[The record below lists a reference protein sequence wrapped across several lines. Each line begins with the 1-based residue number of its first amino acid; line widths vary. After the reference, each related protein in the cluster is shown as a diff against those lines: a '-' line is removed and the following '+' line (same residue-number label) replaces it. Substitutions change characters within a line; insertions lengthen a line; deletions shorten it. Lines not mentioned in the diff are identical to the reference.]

1 MLTYN
6 LSVYADSTGRL
17 DPATKEKISWERQS
31 IWSALHIDDRPC
43 GACALYEFSKIGL
56 YGVKIVGRQNAKS
69 KKVKD
74 AIFLRTL
81 IDFLSDKNPGKEEFR
96 KYSRKL
102 YQDTYLHIVQ

>member
-1 MLTYN
+1 
-6 LSVYADSTGRL
+6 VGRL
-17 DPATKEKISWERQS
+17 DPAIKEKISWERQS

-43 GACALYEFSKIGL
+43 GACALYEFSEIGL

-74 AIFLRTL
+74 ATFLRTL

-102 YQDTYLHIVQ
+102 YQDTYQWPCLVFKCYYPSVLAS